1 MHKLFPNSHFFD
13 FETIRILGT
22 AVYGGADAA
31 EVMEAVGQIKSED
44 PVSWETAWRVQAE
57 RAEALSEEAC
67 QRGDRDAA
75 RRNFLKAASYTRASG
90 YMYTSSLGESGEL
103 VQDSRALPVS
113 EKVGKLFRQAVPLM
127 EGQVHSLSIPYEEYA
142 LPGYLYLP
150 PEGRGIPGRSKIP
163 ILLVCG
169 GADSCQEELYF
180 MNPAAGPGLGY
191 AVVTFDGPGQGLM
204 LRKYGLEMRPD
215 WETVTGSVINH
226 LASFSAAHPELDLD
240 MECIAVSGA
249 SMGGYYALRAASD
262 PRVRACVAIVSF
274 PLFT

>member
-1 MHKLFPNSHFFD
+1 
-13 FETIRILGT
+13 
-22 AVYGGADAA
+22 
-31 EVMEAVGQIKSED
+31 
-44 PVSWETAWRVQAE
+44 
-57 RAEALSEEAC
+57 
-67 QRGDRDAA
+67 
-75 RRNFLKAASYTRASG
+75 
-90 YMYTSSLGESGEL
+90 
-103 VQDSRALPVS
+103 
-113 EKVGKLFRQAVPLM
+113 
-127 EGQVHSLSIPYEEYA
+127 
-142 LPGYLYLP
+142 
-150 PEGRGIPGRSKIP
+150 
-163 ILLVCG
+163 
-169 GADSCQEELYF
+169 